1 MWEMDVPASLALVH
15 LQDHAGVGG
24 RMVDGILQENKVRP
38 HLRDGDGMS
47 ADEQAHFHLRG
58 MSAVS

>member
-1 MWEMDVPASLALVH
+1 MDVPASLAFVH

-24 RMVDGILQENKVRP
+24 RMVDGILQKDKIRP
-38 HLRDGDGMS
+38 HLRYGDGLS
-47 ADEQAHFHLRG
+47 ADEQMHFHLCG

>member
-1 MWEMDVPASLALVH
+1 MDVPGSLAFVH

-24 RMVDGILQENKVRP
+24 RMVDGILKKKKVRP
-38 HLRDGDGMS
+38 ELRHGDGLS